1 MFMSKRPIDTWGLL
15 ETFIDDAL
23 DGFYGYMDS
32 DDDLSPFM
40 DGRNIG
46 RLKKTQRDHWQATFK
61 DGYNNAYYERLHRI
75 GTAHARIGSRRIIS
89 CAGIEFCWTASITW
103 EHKKA
108 GSVVAKCTR
117 LPAS

>member
-46 RLKKTQRDHWQATFK
+46 RLKRHSAIIGKQRLKTAITT
-61 DGYNNAYYERLHRI
+61 RI
-75 GTAHARIGSRRIIS
+75 MSVFIASEQHMQGSDCRRIIS